1 MRPLAG
7 YELRKAVEKVSLYRM
22 KKIREFM
29 ARVEALEVGEE
40 IFHCFIK
47 ELPTVAELRTMIN
60 TSEKSYQIWETING
74 VMVRRKE

>member
-22 KKIREFM
+22 RKIREFI
-29 ARVEALEVGEE
+29 ARAQALEVGEE
-40 IFHCFIK
+40 MFHCFIK
-47 ELPTVAELRTMIN
+47 ELPSVAELKKMLN

-74 VMVRRKE
+74 VIVRRKE